1 MWAVLCLIL
10 LLGSNLAWAGDVWPP
25 EGWRL
30 PTDADY
36 TKEWSEYRQW
46 FPIPFHVSGDFNGDG
61 LVDDAWME
69 DQLVAGEKA
78 SVTVFRQ
85 DSPYQLDGRV
95 LVTVLVARS
104 RWFGMTSYHI
114 ERGLVFSPGEQV
126 REATE
131 TELQN
136 SGG

>member
-1 MWAVLCLIL
+1 MDRTRYNEEAARIIEDRIKELRFMTFAEV
-10 LLGSNLAWAGDVWPP
+10 ATRP
-25 EGWRL
+25 E
-30 PTDADY
+30 T
-36 TKEWSEYRQW
+36 S
-46 FPIPFHVSGDFNGDG
+46 S
-61 LVDDAWME
+61 E
-69 DQLVAGEKA
+69 DQLIAGEKA

-95 LVTVLVARS
+95 LVTVLVAKS
-104 RWFGMTSYHI
+104 GWFGMTSYHI

>member
-1 MWAVLCLIL
+1 MDSTHYNEEAARIIEDRIEELRIMTFAEAATL
-10 LLGSNLAWAGDVWPP
+10 P
-25 EGWRL
+25 E
-30 PTDADY
+30 T
-36 TKEWSEYRQW
+36 S
-46 FPIPFHVSGDFNGDG
+46 S
-61 LVDDAWME
+61 E

-104 RWFGMTSYHI
+104 RWFGMISYHI
-114 ERGLVFSPGEQV
+114 ERGLVFSPDEQV